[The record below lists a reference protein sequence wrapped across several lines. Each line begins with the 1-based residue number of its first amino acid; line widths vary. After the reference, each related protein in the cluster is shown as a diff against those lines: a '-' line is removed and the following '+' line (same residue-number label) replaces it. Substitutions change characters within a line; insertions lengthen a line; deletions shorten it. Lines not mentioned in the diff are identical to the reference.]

1 MEGEAATSEKRRGC
15 DRVMLRLGGRG
26 LWLGLIAAAAAT
38 AMAMAAQLLGW
49 WQPRAGFRLF
59 IPEELARYRGGPGDP
74 GLYLV
79 LLGRVYDVPYGRK
92 HYEPGSHYSGFAG
105 IPGNSRLFPL

>member
-1 MEGEAATSEKRRGC
+1 
-15 DRVMLRLGGRG
+15 
-26 LWLGLIAAAAAT
+26 
-38 AMAMAAQLLGW
+38 MAMAAQLLGW